1 MPAPAK
7 QTDPLP
13 SPLTVH
19 QALYREELAA
29 VDTLMLSL
37 AEDRVPLIQKIVE
50 HIIHSGGKRLRPI
63 LTILSAKL
71 CGYTG
76 GDRHIH
82 LAGAI
87 EFLHTATL
95 LHDDVVDESKLR
107 RGEDTANAIW
117 GNAASVLVG
126 DFLLSR
132 AFQLMARDGS
142 LEVLRILSDASAIIT
157 EGEVKQL
164 LAASD
169 IATTRDTYI
178 DIIASKTSQL
188 FAAATQVGAVIADRT
203 EEEKQALFDY
213 GQNLGIAF
221 QLTDDALDYS
231 ARQEALG
238 KTVGDD
244 FREGKVTL
252 PVILA
257 YEAASE
263 SERGFWQR
271 TISEPRNQQA
281 EDLAEAQ
288 RLIAHHDTIAATL
301 KTAEHYA
308 TNADAALQQ
317 FDASEVKKALMELA
331 HFSTSRAY

>member
-1 MPAPAK
+1 MPDTAI
-7 QTDPLP
+7 QTDAPP
-13 SPLTVH
+13 SPLDLHRT
-19 QALYREELAA
+19 LYREELTA

-63 LTILSAKL
+63 LTILAAKL
-71 CGYTG
+71 CGYEG
-76 GDRHIH
+76 GDRHIR

-95 LHDDVVDESKLR
+95 LHDDVVDDSKLR
-107 RGEDTANAIW
+107 RGKDTANAIW

-142 LEVLRILSDASAIIT
+142 LEVLRILSDASAVIT

-169 IATTRDTYI
+169 ITTSRDTYI

-221 QLTDDALDYS
+221 QLADDALDYS
-231 ARQEALG
+231 AKQEALG

-257 YEAASE
+257 LEQASE
-263 SERGFWQR
+263 EEQQFWKR
-271 TISEPRNQQA
+271 VITEPHAQQPK
-281 EDLAEAQ
+281 DLAEAQ
-288 RLIAHHDTIAATL
+288 RLIAQYDTIRMTL
-301 KTAEHYA
+301 TTAEQYAKQADSVLQHFSDSPIKTA
-308 TNADAALQQ
+308 LQ
-317 FDASEVKKALMELA
+317 ELA